1 MAEITLN
8 EAAFFERLPEVL
20 PLYICFREKV
30 MQRYGGIGVGIKVSK
45 TQIAF
50 RNKYVF
56 AVVSL
61 PMRRIGN
68 LPKEYMLITFGLPY
82 KAESRRILQT
92 VEAYP
97 GRWTHH
103 IAVTRPEE
111 IDEELFVKIDEAFY
125 FCR

>member
-1 MAEITLN
+1 M
-8 EAAFFERLPEVL
+8 
-20 PLYICFREKV
+20 
-30 MQRYGGIGVGIKVSK
+30 GIKVCK

-97 GRWTHH
+97 HH

-111 IDEELFVKIDEAFY
+111 IDEEFFVKIDEAFY
-125 FCR
+125 FSLGK

>member
-1 MAEITLN
+1 
-8 EAAFFERLPEVL
+8 
-20 PLYICFREKV
+20 
-30 MQRYGGIGVGIKVSK
+30 MQNADSFQKQVRFCEG
-45 TQIAF
+45 
-50 RNKYVF
+50 
-56 AVVSL
+56 SL

-111 IDEELFVKIDEAFY
+111 IDEELFGKIDEAFC
-125 FCR
+125 FLPVK

>member
-1 MAEITLN
+1 MPKA
-8 EAAFFERLPEVL
+8 L
-20 PLYICFREKV
+20 PLYVCFREKAK
-30 MQRYGGIGVGIKVSK
+30 QRYGGIGVGIKVCK

-82 KAESRRILQT
+82 KAESVRILQA

-125 FCR
+125 FSLGK

>member
-1 MAEITLN
+1 
-8 EAAFFERLPEVL
+8 
-20 PLYICFREKV
+20 
-30 MQRYGGIGVGIKVSK
+30 
-45 TQIAF
+45 
-50 RNKYVF
+50 
-56 AVVSL
+56 
-61 PMRRIGN
+61 
-68 LPKEYMLITFGLPY
+68 MLITFGLPY

-125 FCR
+125 FSLGK